1 MVWTIN
7 LGNINLEEGLAIVY
21 LLASA
26 VLLANAVV
34 SLWRLYRGPTSADRM
49 LAVEFFTTSALAIT
63 LLFSAYFTLPALV
76 DIALLFALLAAL
88 GTANFVVRHHP
99 PRREEP
105 DNNA

>member
-1 MVWTIN
+1 M
-7 LGNINLEEGLAIVY
+7 NIEEGLRIVY
-21 LLASA
+21 IMASI

-34 SLWRLYRGPTSADRM
+34 SLWRIYRGPTSADRM
-49 LAVEFFTTSALAIT
+49 LAVEFFTTSALAII
-63 LLFSAYFTLPALV
+63 LLFSTYFTLPALV

-99 PRREEP
+99 PKREEP

>member
-1 MVWTIN
+1 MVWVMK
-7 LGNINLEEGLAIVY
+7 LENRIFKEGSTIVY

-49 LAVEFFTTSALAIT
+49 LAVEFFTTSALAII
-63 LLFSAYFTLPALV
+63 LLFSAYFTLPALI

-99 PRREEP
+99 PQREEP
-105 DNNA
+105 DNDA

>member
-1 MVWTIN
+1 MG
-7 LGNINLEEGLAIVY
+7 LRNINLKGWLRIVY

-26 VLLANAVV
+26 VLLANAMIA
-34 SLWRLYRGPTSADRM
+34 LWRLYRGPTSADRM

-63 LLFSAYFTLPALV
+63 LLFSAFFTLPALV

-99 PRREEP
+99 PKREEL
-105 DNNA
+105 DDDA

>member
-1 MVWTIN
+1 MKN
-7 LGNINLEEGLAIVY
+7 SYLEEGFTIVY

-49 LAVEFFTTSALAIT
+49 LAVAFFTTSTLAII

-99 PRREEP
+99 PQREEP
-105 DNNA
+105 DNDA